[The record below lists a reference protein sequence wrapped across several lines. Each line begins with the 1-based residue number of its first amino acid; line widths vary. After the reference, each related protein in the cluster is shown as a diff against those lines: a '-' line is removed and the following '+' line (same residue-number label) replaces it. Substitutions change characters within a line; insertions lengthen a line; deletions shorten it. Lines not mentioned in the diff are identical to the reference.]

1 MDELRQLLLGDSED
15 VALDVAALQLA
26 TIEYPSLQ
34 IDPFLALID
43 SYATEAGERVSERTP
58 GDRFVHTLNEYLF
71 EELGF
76 TGNTADYY
84 NPANSCL
91 NNVLADRTGIPITLS
106 IVYIE
111 VARRLDRT
119 VFGIGLPGHFLVQY
133 YDDTFTAF
141 IDPFHGGRL
150 LFDQECFELARQVTG
165 LDVSQTPGVL
175 RPVTKRHILVRM
187 LNNLRAAYFRLQN
200 PNKAI
205 AVLNL
210 LIEAMPES
218 AEEYKQRGVCL
229 AQVQQY
235 KAARRDF
242 EAYLTLLPDAPD
254 RKQVEAQIARI
265 GGWLSKL
272 H

>member
-1 MDELRQLLLGDSED
+1 MLLGDSED
-15 VALDVAALQLA
+15 APLDIAALQLA
-26 TIEYPSLQ
+26 TIEYPSL
-34 IDPFLALID
+34 DVVPFVALLD
-43 SYATEAGERVSERTP
+43 SYANEARERIADSMP
-58 GDRFVHTLNEYLF
+58 GGRFVHTLNEYLF
-71 EELGF
+71 DELGF
-76 TGNTADYY
+76 AGNTADYY

-106 IVYIE
+106 IVYME

-133 YDDTFTAF
+133 YDDEFTAF
-141 IDPFHGGRL
+141 VDPFHGGRL

-165 LDVSQTPGVL
+165 MDVSRTPGVL

-200 PNKAI
+200 PEKAV

-229 AQVQQY
+229 AQLQRY

-242 EAYLTLLPDAPD
+242 EAYLRLLPDAPD